1 MKKHTL
7 KSLALSAVMA
17 VTSVSGV
24 TVATMATA
32 HASGGVPTVDW
43 LNIREQKNQYEQLIA
58 QVKAVTQ
65 GENFMDLY
73 NNPLIQE
80 EINKYLPSQ
89 YKNIAEA
96 VVAKDTRA
104 IRNISEKMMRDEL
117 YKKTSK
123 SALARSI
130 VAQIEYDTANR
141 VGLELI
147 DVELQKINRMA
158 NNMYRTNNLAQKQDM
173 ANTIQA
179 STANMNA
186 QIAKIQ
192 IGIQMAKEEQERSRK
207 ILGAEMLKQQQQ
219 NSKKMFSSLF
229 W

>member
-32 HASGGVPTVDW
+32 HASGGVPTIDW
-43 LNIREQKNQYEQLIA
+43 TNLIKQQEQYEQLIA

-117 YKKTSK
+117 HKKTSK